1 MESIIWVHKLS
12 LTETDKIIYSTK
24 DEQEKALKELANKTP
39 RLFSGSANGLIIEWD
54 TTKLKSKVNN
64 INNIR
69 KKKFFFNFTKKCI
82 ELKID
87 LLLRRGFTS
96 FTLLNTYLY
105 TIN

>member
-24 DEQEKALKELANKTP
+24 DEQEKALKELANKSP

-64 INNIR
+64 IR
-69 KKKFFFNFTKKCI
+69 KKKVFFLTFTKKCNESILI
-82 ELKID
+82 E
-87 LLLRRGFTS
+87 
-96 FTLLNTYLY
+96 N
-105 TIN
+105 